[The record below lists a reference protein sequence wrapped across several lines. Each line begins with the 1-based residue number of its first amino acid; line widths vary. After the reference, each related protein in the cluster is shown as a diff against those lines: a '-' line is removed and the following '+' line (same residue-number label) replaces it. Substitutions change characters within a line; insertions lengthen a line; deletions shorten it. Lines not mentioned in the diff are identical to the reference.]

1 MAPSRNPRDRRLQFE
16 EAALPHLDSLYT
28 AALRLT
34 RNPEDGKD
42 LLQDTVLRAYKYFDQ
57 FESGTNCRAWMLT
70 IMYNLFRSAY
80 RRGHREQLAVTSEE
94 FQQEVEADADNER
107 DSSENP
113 EEFVARRKLGRII
126 ERALTDLPNE
136 FREALLLVDLHE
148 LDYQEVAMV
157 LEIPL
162 GTVKSRVS
170 RGRAMMRVALEK
182 AALTKGKTG
191 T

>member
-1 MAPSRNPRDRRLQFE
+1 MVPSRNPRDRRLQFE
-16 EAALPHLDSLYT
+16 EAALPHLDTLYT

-42 LLQDTVLRAYKYFDQ
+42 LLQDTVLRAYRYFDQ
-57 FESGTNCRAWMLT
+57 FESGTNCRAWLLT

-80 RRGHREQLAVTSEE
+80 RRGNREQLAVSPEE
-94 FQQEVEADADNER
+94 FQQEVEAGNAAESNAGE
-107 DSSENP
+107 SP

-126 ERALTDLPNE
+126 ERALADLPAE
-136 FREALLLVDLHE
+136 FRETLLLVDLHE
-148 LDYQEVAMV
+148 LDYQEVAAV
-157 LEIPL
+157 LDVPL

-170 RGRAMMRVALEK
+170 RGRAMMRLALER
-182 AALTKGKTG
+182 AAVVRGKTG